1 MLCVSSHNFT
11 EAEGVQRSLRSRYR
25 MYENTQNT
33 DKKAVVKESDR
44 PVLDVL
50 SNFNDSVSDPIMC
63 TRIRI
68 SYAIPPVAL
77 MEWRNAPL

>member
-25 MYENTQNT
+25 MYENTQQNT

-50 SNFNDSVSDPIMC
+50 SNFNDSVSDPIICVLVSGFRM
-63 TRIRI
+63 
-68 SYAIPPVAL
+68 
-77 MEWRNAPL
+77 